1 MQKNKIFK
9 GFIIEVSKAKIFS
22 ACFFENSGKK
32 IGCFSD
38 MLFLTKLLSKKK
50 RGIKMKK
57 ERQKTDRW
65 RFAVLGLLFWAIFMG
80 LNLWVR
86 IDCYGRNAFDQ
97 IVNNWLFLQLAA
109 VVVLVFG
116 KIRSFDE
123 KQKMDSGKYTRA
135 ALGICLFL
143 LTAVALEMGE
153 GFRDFSVYESR
164 YLTLGWIDIP
174 KRYLFDIYVV
184 MVFPLWTEGVF
195 RAVIDAKNVKKA
207 VWEGCFQIISLTV
220 AGYLLFSSLPDV
232 WTMDLAMVN
241 MVTVSFGIY
250 KYFWKKKYF
259 GKKRSVAA
267 MGIYVAL
274 WGAILSGRWDFG
286 SELVGVILD
295 RKRYDPAI
303 LDILMLQKRILS
315 GEDHRKNV
323 EWWLACQPN
332 YIQQL
337 LYHKGWFWAILVM
350 FILLAFLVLVFRLL
364 RFRSFRRHKGFLVY
378 LAGAWIL
385 TVRVVM
391 GIFYSFGI
399 PYPELLPFAGDRN
412 VITDSLI
419 LGLLFRC
426 AWEDSYTESVK
437 HCQAVDV
444 TGYLPKQETYRVTEG
459 KKNEE
464 YEGELELF
472 AEDVDVW
479 SDYCNITCDAEWI
492 TSLENGELWAFSPHG
507 IYMKDVFFMEYKDEK
522 WYPVEYEKTEKLALK
537 RYKKSNKPYWT
548 ERKYYTK

>member
-1 MQKNKIFK
+1 
-9 GFIIEVSKAKIFS
+9 
-22 ACFFENSGKK
+22 
-32 IGCFSD
+32 
-38 MLFLTKLLSKKK
+38 
-50 RGIKMKK
+50 MKK

-86 IDCYGRNAFDQ
+86 IGCNGRDAFGQ
-97 IVNNWLFLQLAA
+97 ILNNWIFLQLAV

-123 KQKMDSGKYTRA
+123 KLKMDSGKYTRA
-135 ALGICLFL
+135 ALGICLLL

-164 YLTLGWIDIP
+164 WLRLGWIDIP

-184 MVFPLWTEGVF
+184 MIFPLWTEGVF

-220 AGYLLFSSLPDV
+220 AGYLLFSALPDV
-232 WTMDLAMVN
+232 WIMDLAMVN

-259 GKKRSVAA
+259 GKKRSVVA
-267 MGIYVAL
+267 MGIYAAL
-274 WGAILSGRWDFG
+274 WGAILSSRWDFG
-286 SELVGVILD
+286 SEFIGIAFGRKCHNNTILN
-295 RKRYDPAI
+295 
-303 LDILMLQKRILS
+303 LLMLKNGLLS
-315 GEDHRKNV
+315 GEDRKYR
-323 EWWLACQPN
+323 EWWIEDELN

-337 LYHKGWFWAILVM
+337 LYHKGWFWAVIVMFMLVM
-350 FILLAFLVLVFRLL
+350 FLVLVFRLL
-364 RFRSFRRHKGFLVY
+364 RFRSFGRHKGFLVY

-391 GIFYSFGI
+391 GSFHSFGI
-399 PYPELLPFAGDRN
+399 FYPELLPFAGNLN

-419 LGLLFRC
+419 LGLLLRC

-437 HCQAVDV
+437 HCQAADV
-444 TGYLPKQETYRVTEG
+444 TVYLPKQETYRVTEG

-464 YEGELELF
+464 YEGDLELF

-479 SDYCNITCDAEWI
+479 SDYYYVTCDAEWI
-492 TSLENGELWAFSPHG
+492 TSLEDGELWAFSPHG
-507 IYMKDVFFMEYKDEK
+507 IYMKDVFFLEYKDEK